1 MSIQYTLKENLE
13 NANEFNKLEAASIKI
28 FSALMSHRFV
38 NDMSTQDIYA
48 LIELSTT
55 LAAGLLD
62 EFNYIRLKTN
72 KYNTQ

>member
-13 NANEFNKLEAASIKI
+13 NVNQFNKLEAASLQI
-28 FSALMSHRFV
+28 FSALMSSRFYP
-38 NDMSTQDIYA
+38 DMSTKDIYQF
-48 LIELSTT
+48 IELSTT

-62 EFNYIRLKTN
+62 ECNYIRLKTN